1 MQYTCV
7 ENVTVKTGQMDE
19 ALRKAETELL
29 PLYRNLPGFVAYT
42 VAKTDETSFIG
53 LSIWKTQAQAEH
65 AVVAQEDWMKKG
77 TGQLIDS
84 FHHTGGSL
92 PFLAFTSDL
101 VAYAS
106 AVSAAAGQR
115 A

>member
-53 LSIWKTQAQAEH
+53 LSIWKTQAQAEY
-65 AVVAQEDWMKKG
+65 AVVAREDWVKKG
-77 TGQLIDS
+77 TGQWIDS
-84 FHHTGGSL
+84 LHQTGGAS
-92 PFLAFTSDL
+92 FLAFTSDL
-101 VAYAS
+101 VALCP
-106 AVSAAAGQR
+106 AVSLPR
-115 A
+115 STS